1 VKGFHDDSAAPKIAY
16 YVDGMKSR
24 TALGTLA
31 LGTSLL
37 LIALAA
43 IMAWRSIE
51 RLYTAHLF
59 AQSSTPTDD
68 LTQAHINARLEFAV
82 WGIVFGL
89 VLVVSFLLRWWH
101 RSRRPNRQMA

>member
-1 VKGFHDDSAAPKIAY
+1 
-16 YVDGMKSR
+16 MKSR
-24 TALGTLA
+24 TVSGTLA

-37 LIALAA
+37 LIVLAA
-43 IMAWRSIE
+43 VMAWRSIE
-51 RLYTAHLF
+51 RLYTVYLF
-59 AQSSTPTDD
+59 GQGGTPTDD